1 MMSVP
6 SIKVIVDKDTTLL
19 VEGPSKVRIVEGSGE
34 VFGAYLGE
42 GVEVEVDL
50 LKAIPFYAVEKS
62 VLEVYGGKVWAY
74 SGSTIPN
81 SWREV
86 AEKIVREGF
95 TRIMV
100 VGGVDVG
107 KTGFITFLANKLLEE
122 GKVGVVDADTGQS
135 IIGPPTT
142 IGLGVVEKPIPLL
155 SHVQLYDALFIGLT
169 SPAGLFHRSVTAT
182 KLMADLAEN
191 IGCKKIIVDTTG
203 WVSGEGRDLK
213 IFKTLVL
220 QPDLVVFIDR
230 GELKALS
237 KILGNFTEI
246 IHVEP
251 AITLRARSRDERRSI
266 RSDLYSRFFKN
277 ATEKEIPVEY
287 FDSILYAYT
296 FTGERVDPK
305 EVSEKL
311 GKQVY
316 YAELL
321 DDRLLAVIDGI
332 PGEDKIEIMGVNKV
346 QYIPV
351 NYYNHILVAFQ
362 GEGKMF
368 KGLGIIQDID
378 FQKPSIKVYTNVDVR
393 KGDTLQWGYIR
404 VNPETFEEEGWIKPW
419 SY

>member
-220 QPDLVVFIDR
+220 
-230 GELKALS
+230 
-237 KILGNFTEI
+237 
-246 IHVEP
+246 
-251 AITLRARSRDERRSI
+251 
-266 RSDLYSRFFKN
+266 
-277 ATEKEIPVEY
+277 
-287 FDSILYAYT
+287 
-296 FTGERVDPK
+296 
-305 EVSEKL
+305 
-311 GKQVY
+311 
-316 YAELL
+316 
-321 DDRLLAVIDGI
+321 
-332 PGEDKIEIMGVNKV
+332 
-346 QYIPV
+346 
-351 NYYNHILVAFQ
+351 
-362 GEGKMF
+362 
-368 KGLGIIQDID
+368 
-378 FQKPSIKVYTNVDVR
+378 
-393 KGDTLQWGYIR
+393 
-404 VNPETFEEEGWIKPW
+404 
-419 SY
+419 

>member
-1 MMSVP
+1 M
-6 SIKVIVDKDTTLL
+6 
-19 VEGPSKVRIVEGSGE
+19 
-34 VFGAYLGE
+34 
-42 GVEVEVDL
+42 
-50 LKAIPFYAVEKS
+50 
-62 VLEVYGGKVWAY
+62 
-74 SGSTIPN
+74 
-81 SWREV
+81 
-86 AEKIVREGF
+86 
-95 TRIMV
+95 
-100 VGGVDVG
+100 
-107 KTGFITFLANKLLEE
+107 
-122 GKVGVVDADTGQS
+122 
-135 IIGPPTT
+135 
-142 IGLGVVEKPIPLL
+142 
-155 SHVQLYDALFIGLT
+155 
-169 SPAGLFHRSVTAT
+169 
-182 KLMADLAEN
+182 
-191 IGCKKIIVDTTG
+191 
-203 WVSGEGRDLK
+203 
-213 IFKTLVL
+213 
-220 QPDLVVFIDR
+220 
-230 GELKALS
+230 
-237 KILGNFTEI
+237 
-246 IHVEP
+246 
-251 AITLRARSRDERRSI
+251 RARSRDERRSI